1 MVVNKHGERL
11 YSGLVATETAHLQK
25 VRAPWQ
31 YGSTT
36 VRLKYRACTCAVP
49 SASSQRP
56 CNEMLLLL
64 LLARRIVA

>member
-31 YGSTT
+31 YGSMT
-36 VRLKYRACTCAVP
+36 VRLKYRLCVVP
-49 SASSQRP
+49 SASSQLP